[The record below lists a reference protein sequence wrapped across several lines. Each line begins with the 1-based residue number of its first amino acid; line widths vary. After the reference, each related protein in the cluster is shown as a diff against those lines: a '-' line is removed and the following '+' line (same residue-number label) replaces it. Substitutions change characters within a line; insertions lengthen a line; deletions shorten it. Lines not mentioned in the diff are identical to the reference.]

1 MLSPLIADC
10 PHEQRPGMTV
20 CLHCRHAALLVTR
33 ARRRRVLGRAAVA
46 GAVLVLLG
54 AGGVAGA
61 GALQARRTV
70 LVSENV
76 TGTPAADDATPVTLV
91 AAAPTAPAP
100 RPSGAPP
107 LAAAPALVAAP
118 RERAVLAPVIAEGRS
133 ALRDGMSAVRIG
145 GTVLVHFDTPLA
157 RTRRPEKFE
166 RIVRAT
172 LPAVYGA
179 AADSLLAT
187 VPSGTF
193 AESGDLVTELPARG
207 VHLALPGGGTL
218 SIWPQT
224 RPGQDGPLVVTY
236 RATVTP

>member
-1 MLSPLIADC
+1 
-10 PHEQRPGMTV
+10 MTV

-33 ARRRRVLGRAAVA
+33 ARRRRTLGRAAMA

-61 GALQARRTV
+61 GALQARRSVV
-70 LVSENV
+70 LSESS
-76 TGTPAADDATPVTLV
+76 TGTPAADDATPATLL
-91 AAAPTAPAP
+91 AAAPTEPAP
-100 RPSGAPP
+100 RPSAPP
-107 LAAAPALVAAP
+107 LPAAPALVAAP
-118 RERAVLAPVIAEGRS
+118 GERAVLAPAIAEGRS
-133 ALRDGMSAVRIG
+133 ALRDGMSAVRTG